1 MFYLSTNDKGGKKVL
16 FSSLSDLAS
25 SATPG
30 DRGWGQ
36 VTPFSPTHQLNI
48 YLYKSCVSVWPLAP
62 RFATLNTRSRLFFF
76 DWTENHCSFHWG
88 HWMCWSV
95 RLVTPN
101 IFSLF
106 FDGHKYQNWST
117 VWRSNDSIISLSVC
131 YLLSL
136 LIGRR
141 EAKSLDFDERQHAP
155 THTEQHTR
163 HWRHNTQNTGPTIFT
178 PIRFQLA
185 IARRLLTGKEDEI
198 KRRVNVPTV
207 SSKWQI
213 SNHFPSSSSDQAF
226 QRRKQ
231 TRPRFDS

>member
-88 HWMCWSV
+88 HWICWSV
-95 RLVTPN
+95 RLVTPK

-106 FDGHKYQNWST
+106 FLTDTNIKTDRQFDDQT
-117 VWRSNDSIISLSVC
+117 IRLFLSLSAIC
-131 YLLSL
+131 CHFWSAE
-136 LIGRR
+136 GRQNLWI
-141 EAKSLDFDERQHAP
+141 SMNDN
-155 THTEQHTR
+155 THRHTPN
-163 HWRHNTQNTGPTIFT
+163 NTQDTGGTT
-178 PIRFQLA
+178 HKTRGLRYLHRF
-185 IARRLLTGKEDEI
+185 
-198 KRRVNVPTV
+198 
-207 SSKWQI
+207 
-213 SNHFPSSSSDQAF
+213 AF
-226 QRRKQ
+226 NLQ
-231 TRPRFDS
+231 